1 MDYDDDKDQT
11 LHELSLR
18 HGASIVSQLVDIGNQ
33 GNQLRHIKYRSFVS
47 RLQCLQLG
55 GIKLRRTFINAFR
68 KQEYVA
74 LSYTWTPSEYEDP
87 EAGRYRVEV
96 WDGNHL
102 EPSIVRNCV
111 FDRILGYMRY
121 TNVQL
126 LWIDAHCI
134 PRDAS
139 DDPASTC
146 HTRCTQKRDAIQ
158 AMDLVYQLSKHPVA
172 LLGRPLRVESEL
184 HLLARIL
191 LGDFVDDS
199 MHRLSRAT
207 TIYEARKALWLLC
220 EITRDSWWGRAWTFQ
235 ENYRGGQR
243 MKLLIR
249 HDPSLE
255 QQKLRLKVFDK
266 MPGELC
272 MLSISFST
280 EATRL
285 CLALN
290 AVAGKLQPGDLCR
303 IDGVLRAAGRYA
315 LLLPESSAMTP
326 TVMTDIEARG
336 LEKPWDRLAIL
347 ANCCQYSVRL
357 DDEAL
362 RRQSRSLSLS
372 MLAMC
377 LLNGEILNNN
387 NDCLNATASLTTS
400 KLFRRQVFEAFNA
413 PEDDTRRFTFNKGCR
428 LTDVELTAEG
438 VSTKGHL
445 WKLSRII
452 DTSKFYPKLPWIN
465 EPRGRL
471 TLNQR
476 KRLLQLALHLF
487 QLDHFALAHRI
498 KQYLAD
504 DAKAGEGYATFTE
517 MYLHRMA
524 IELAAAVRARRKLRL
539 GSIWDPKRRSSPYR
553 AIFVWST
560 TEEDGDGVCPPPA
573 FVFTSARSRDPGSE
587 AHEANDIDRHV
598 SLEVDLEE
606 PLDCDGMPHL
616 RIRTWRLGICF
627 FEGCPRTNVV
637 FPWPRALRAIK
648 PL

>member
-184 HLLARIL
+184 HLLERIL

-199 MHRLSRAT
+199 MRRLLRAT

-220 EITRDSWWGRAWTFQ
+220 EITRDSWWGRDWTFQ

-255 QQKLRLKVFDK
+255 QQKLRLKVFGK
-266 MPGELC
+266 MP
-272 MLSISFST
+272 
-280 EATRL
+280 
-285 CLALN
+285 
-290 AVAGKLQPGDLCR
+290 
-303 IDGVLRAAGRYA
+303 
-315 LLLPESSAMTP
+315 
-326 TVMTDIEARG
+326 
-336 LEKPWDRLAIL
+336 
-347 ANCCQYSVRL
+347 
-357 DDEAL
+357 
-362 RRQSRSLSLS
+362 
-372 MLAMC
+372 
-377 LLNGEILNNN
+377 
-387 NDCLNATASLTTS
+387 
-400 KLFRRQVFEAFNA
+400 
-413 PEDDTRRFTFNKGCR
+413 
-428 LTDVELTAEG
+428 
-438 VSTKGHL
+438 
-445 WKLSRII
+445 
-452 DTSKFYPKLPWIN
+452 
-465 EPRGRL
+465 
-471 TLNQR
+471 
-476 KRLLQLALHLF
+476 
-487 QLDHFALAHRI
+487 
-498 KQYLAD
+498 
-504 DAKAGEGYATFTE
+504 EGYATFTE

-553 AIFVWST
+553 AIFVWSS
-560 TEEDGDGVCPPPA
+560 TEEDGDELCPPPA

-627 FEGCPRTNVV
+627 FEGCPRTKVV